1 MSRGED
7 PKEIKKKKDKIF
19 SGIQYKYQLNYFQVK
34 WSNQEDEDVDDS
46 PAAKSTQYA
55 LISTSFKNEQMVAK
69 MKAFD
74 LLEVVMFPVLVE
86 PDGYTPDDW
95 RDFNMR
101 YNVLLEHRKVSQE
114 QVELWGKD
122 CMRWGAHP
130 SPIPNI
136 NYERQ
141 DQ

>member
-1 MSRGED
+1 M
-7 PKEIKKKKDKIF
+7 
-19 SGIQYKYQLNYFQVK
+19 
-34 WSNQEDEDVDDS
+34 
-46 PAAKSTQYA
+46 
-55 LISTSFKNEQMVAK
+55 SFKNEQMVAK
-69 MKAFD
+69 MKEFD
-74 LLEVVMFPVLVE
+74 LLEGVMVTVLVD
-86 PDGYTPDDW
+86 PDAYNPADW
-95 RDFNMR
+95 WDFDR
-101 YNVLLEHRKVSQE
+101 KYNVFLEHSNVSQE